1 MQVIT
6 SLILRKAL
14 KRPGIAPQ
22 SPPKI
27 TPARKAA
34 IHAINTGQ
42 SVLPSTSPT
51 VNVPIVPMR
60 YCPAAPMLNSP
71 VLKATATES
80 PVIIKGV
87 ALKSMFPMF
96 TGLKPKERAPPE
108 RPVLNIPKNTSLTP
122 SQMPL
127 VEILSLV
134 SPTITMR
141 IVPTAIPII
150 MEIMADKT
158 DLAPSVRYHFSFPV
172 SGPSLSITLPPF
184 PYALHRTYKVQ
195 APERL
200 SS

>member
-1 MQVIT
+1 MHVIT
-6 SLILRKAL
+6 SLILRNAL

-22 SPPKI
+22 SPPRI

-34 IHAINTGQ
+34 NHAINTGQ
-42 SVLPSTSPT
+42 SVLPSTRPT

-60 YCPAAPMLNSP
+60 YCPAAPMLNNP
-71 VLKATATES
+71 VLKATATER

-96 TGLKPKERAPPE
+96 TGLNPKVSAPPD
-108 RPVLNIPKNTSLTP
+108 RPVLNIPKKTSLTP

-141 IVPTAIPII
+141 MVPTAIPII

-172 SGPSLSITLPPF
+172 SGSSLNISLPPF
-184 PYALHRTYKVQ
+184 PYAWLRTYKVRV
-195 APERL
+195 PEHL
-200 SS
+200 FS